1 MNTKSSKLN
10 SYMRLLSYLKP
21 YWKLLLVSVFFMLLV
36 SGSNLVVP
44 WIIKDVIDKV
54 LNDKDLAMLYLIIVA
69 ILVTFLIR
77 AITTFGHRYLM
88 GYIGQAVI
96 KDLRN
101 TLYHHLQKLSISYY
115 DRRRTGDIMS
125 NLTNDIAAL
134 QTAIVDNFIQLVQE
148 GAIFIGSFVSMI

>member
-77 AITTFGHRYLM
+77 AITTLGTATSWDTSGRLSSRIFEIRC
-88 GYIGQAVI
+88 II
-96 KDLRN
+96 ICRN
-101 TLYHHLQKLSISYY
+101 YRSPTMIV
-115 DRRRTGDIMS
+115 
-125 NLTNDIAAL
+125 AAPG
-134 QTAIVDNFIQLVQE
+134 T
-148 GAIFIGSFVSMI
+148 S